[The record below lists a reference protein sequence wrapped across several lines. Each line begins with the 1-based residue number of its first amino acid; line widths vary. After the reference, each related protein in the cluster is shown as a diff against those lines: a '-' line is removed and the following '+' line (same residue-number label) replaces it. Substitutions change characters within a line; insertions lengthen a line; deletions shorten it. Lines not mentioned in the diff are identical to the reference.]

1 MKAMKNIKLMKKKNQ
16 IIVANQDKIM
26 KMEIKEEENVRE
38 HIIKNKSLNHS
49 KNWKINNK
57 KFSKKRKKA

>member
-1 MKAMKNIKLMKKKNQ
+1 
-16 IIVANQDKIM
+16 M

-57 KFSKKRKKA
+57 KFSKKGKKHKIDVFQDENKGSNNFNSF